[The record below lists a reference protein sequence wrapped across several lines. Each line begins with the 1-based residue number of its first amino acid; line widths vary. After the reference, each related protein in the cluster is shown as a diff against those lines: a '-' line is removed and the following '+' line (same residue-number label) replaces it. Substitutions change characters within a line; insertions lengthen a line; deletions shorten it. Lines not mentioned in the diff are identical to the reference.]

1 MLKSAVSHSEKDQ
14 LEINTAYRIKEQNIF
29 QLNMKLQKW
38 ERLDLSDSFTRN
50 LIIEIN
56 ADESKMQKFNED
68 VLRNQFDPRI
78 KFLPMA
84 DASNQRFTQPTHT
97 PVVFGK
103 SPEEASGGRSFS
115 QLQIIPPPIPSDIPA
130 QENNYTKKSKDCPVF
145 SLSNHI
151 PLETCQIPPQQNRAM
166 PPQNHQVAA
175 PSNFMRSKNC
185 LMPNPQNC
193 LIPQQNCQMPPTY
206 NWPMPPPPSR
216 AALQNSP
223 VQSQNNQMVPP
234 NSSWTSQ
241 NIQIPPGNV
250 SMPSKIPQ
258 LAPFNVN
265 ASETPFLMQNQNF
278 PMPFQQNSMSSPFN
292 PRVFPN
298 SELPPNSPM
307 TSGNLSVVPPRNPT
321 VPHQNLPITFQ
332 TSHMEPR
339 NISMVFQNN
348 HPKARNVPMMPQNK
362 IVEPSPMA
370 PFHFKGPPPNIQAPQ
385 GFPPI
390 LCQTF
395 QGPPPSI
402 QGPGGYSTIP
412 PPNIQSSEGYW
423 PTPPRTVQGP
433 PSIIQAPLGLLPIP
447 SQNVQGTPHNSH
459 GPPPYPPSNWPTRP
473 QNFQEQSRSI
483 QIPPGFEP
491 NRKFNGTPQN
501 YQSAP
506 TKCQIQPPCPLSIQ
520 NTQRGVYGK
529 SATITNMMIRQNSR
543 KGYRNNGKRSGPPK
557 NQNHGNG
564 NEPQSMR
571 RSIPVVKVLAPHS
584 KPNVDD
590 IMKIDTPSTTSSND
604 TVPDCNHGDVTAN
617 LMDTQKARNLNQQE
631 IHKNEQDFLTDPIPE
646 VPVDEPSVCERHD
659 AKTESASI
667 PLEVVSTQSKN
678 KTDRNPDN
686 LAQLPITTEV
696 YFLVDTTVEI
706 TDSEHEPKSI
716 LTPEADEPTL
726 PRKETVKDDVA
737 TSIVPV
743 TLSESDVFQ
752 NSPRLCKNLHAK
764 PTAADRGVMGKKEHA
779 KPDTSKCKGKKNR
792 NGHKAPP
799 SPKPSMTS
807 RYAIS
812 GSPTKPNISSQ
823 VEKKPENVEHK
834 KVITAIIINAPAL
847 KIESNKQN
855 DVNGSE
861 TLKTKPEDEPS
872 CSLQPEENNGKKK
885 NKKAKKTKSGKETN
899 VEEDFDELLKRF
911 QLEDEK
917 NKISDG
923 DTKTKSAPKTTKR
936 RTIKQYRQEKAEA
949 EAEAAKAAEKAASP
963 IEPAI
968 QTLEDLYEFE
978 NFDEEY
984 CVVTDIQNIHY
995 PTDLPAIPEEVV
1007 TRVQKQIEEFVADV
1021 KECIREGNRLP
1032 YWPDLEFKLEDS
1044 LDLEKVNQD
1053 VLDFFSSKFSDLR
1066 RSDTPWAQFRRL
1078 FYSELVKAF
1087 VPQIWPVFAVLLNMS
1102 HKFVACDA
1110 ARERQNR
1117 AYAFASQQV
1126 FQHALVH
1133 NAWATLDIEDEMTY
1147 EYINCMKISELE
1159 RKKFEADV
1167 LTNSVDPTIKFV
1179 KTDENLLPLVVSQR
1193 APRGRGT
1200 FNQRYQQRNNNW
1212 TRRNFAQN
1220 QRFQQQEHSNYP
1232 MQQYFIGSSQTVPL
1246 MALQIPSCPS
1256 GYAPVQHGSY
1266 NTFSAAHGYSRK
1278 NQLSDGHFP
1287 SPTESGDSDVY
1298 TSSSTN
1304 GSVAEQNIQQVQTII
1319 GFELAEDKNEQIILQ
1334 HHEELQSVAEVKN
1347 GKKDVVS
1354 LPNGADD
1361 ISGTSKKDAYLSCDL
1376 SNQGTSDEVT
1386 MKTSNSKSV
1395 LPTAPQSAKFV
1406 EIAELPPSIKTPS
1419 ETDIQTTAE
1428 LELKKESP
1436 IVPDGATKIDTGL
1449 NCEMSKLDKPSQSM
1463 ETTDFD
1469 NKEFKEQDTSDEA
1482 TAAVSKP
1489 TISEF
1494 LLSPALESIVAE
1506 DMSGASN
1513 MGDLSKPVLSTSITP
1528 TDTETEEL
1536 KGKTTDEGATEATN
1550 SEFMIPQAYKS
1561 TEGLEF
1567 PERVVSV
1574 SAGFSSKDAEMPVVE
1589 NQKPSKPLM
1598 SEILLAAIEKEKG
1611 TVNSCLKAAPIVLR
1625 NICQTEN
1632 KNVTDTDGMAKKSD
1646 SKAASSSQF
1655 RKSGDRFH
1663 NKKPE
1668 APKNHLPAQQEKDS
1682 NSGWKTVKGSSKDS
1696 NNSKKLAVS
1705 AEQPPIAKDGKKR
1718 LSTSVKRS
1726 SGTVPAI
1733 SPTQRTEESENNTQ
1747 EGSSIDKP
1755 DHPEKLPMPV
1765 SNQKNPVKKQKKDKK
1780 AKTAKT
1786 SDIDDFDALLKQFK
1800 EEDRKSAEESG
1811 KVCEAVFET
1820 AKGNKKKRTIRQY
1833 QSERVE
1839 AKKKEQ
1845 EIFDSIEKDGKRLEV
1860 CVNMGLCQF
1869 FEELN
1874 HCVITRS
1881 PMYNWP
1887 ECPMRDLSENEEI
1900 TRERDELV
1908 FNFIQS
1914 RILDQFE
1921 RFGTTPILR
1930 ELFYRFLG
1938 RHYNSNLGL
1947 ILEPLAKV
1955 LKDRDIT
1962 FEDEKELFG
1971 RMLNK
1976 RECRAEWNVFN
1987 FHYPDASNE

>member
-1 MLKSAVSHSEKDQ
+1 MLKPAVSHSEKDQ

-78 KFLPMA
+78 VSLFLKSKFLPMA
-84 DASNQRFTQPTHT
+84 DASNQRFTQPTNT

-459 GPPPYPPSNWPTRP
+459 GPPPYSQRHTH
-473 QNFQEQSRSI
+473 
-483 QIPPGFEP
+483 GFP
-491 NRKFNGTPQN
+491 H
-501 YQSAP
+501 
-506 TKCQIQPPCPLSIQ
+506 
-520 NTQRGVYGK
+520 
-529 SATITNMMIRQNSR
+529 
-543 KGYRNNGKRSGPPK
+543 GPPK

-604 TVPDCNHGDVTAN
+604 TVPDWDIITRFFSNHGDVTAN

-646 VPVDEPSVCERHD
+646 VPVGEPSVCERHD

-696 YFLVDTTVEI
+696 SFLVDTTVEI

-792 NGHKAPP
+792 NGHKAPSP

-1087 VPQIWPVFAVLLNMS
+1087 VPQIWPVFAVLLE
-1102 HKFVACDA
+1102 KG
-1110 ARERQNR
+1110 
-1117 AYAFASQQV
+1117 
-1126 FQHALVH
+1126 
-1133 NAWATLDIEDEMTY
+1133 
-1147 EYINCMKISELE
+1147 K
-1159 RKKFEADV
+1159 
-1167 LTNSVDPTIKFV
+1167 
-1179 KTDENLLPLVVSQR
+1179 
-1193 APRGRGT
+1193 
-1200 FNQRYQQRNNNW
+1200 
-1212 TRRNFAQN
+1212 
-1220 QRFQQQEHSNYP
+1220 
-1232 MQQYFIGSSQTVPL
+1232 
-1246 MALQIPSCPS
+1246 
-1256 GYAPVQHGSY
+1256 
-1266 NTFSAAHGYSRK
+1266 
-1278 NQLSDGHFP
+1278 
-1287 SPTESGDSDVY
+1287 
-1298 TSSSTN
+1298 N
-1304 GSVAEQNIQQVQTII
+1304 GS
-1319 GFELAEDKNEQIILQ
+1319 
-1334 HHEELQSVAEVKN
+1334 
-1347 GKKDVVS
+1347 
-1354 LPNGADD
+1354 
-1361 ISGTSKKDAYLSCDL
+1361 
-1376 SNQGTSDEVT
+1376 
-1386 MKTSNSKSV
+1386 
-1395 LPTAPQSAKFV
+1395 
-1406 EIAELPPSIKTPS
+1406 
-1419 ETDIQTTAE
+1419 
-1428 LELKKESP
+1428 
-1436 IVPDGATKIDTGL
+1436 L
-1449 NCEMSKLDKPSQSM
+1449 NFMREMSII
-1463 ETTDFD
+1463 
-1469 NKEFKEQDTSDEA
+1469 
-1482 TAAVSKP
+1482 SK
-1489 TISEF
+1489 
-1494 LLSPALESIVAE
+1494 
-1506 DMSGASN
+1506 
-1513 MGDLSKPVLSTSITP
+1513 
-1528 TDTETEEL
+1528 
-1536 KGKTTDEGATEATN
+1536 
-1550 SEFMIPQAYKS
+1550 
-1561 TEGLEF
+1561 
-1567 PERVVSV
+1567 
-1574 SAGFSSKDAEMPVVE
+1574 
-1589 NQKPSKPLM
+1589 
-1598 SEILLAAIEKEKG
+1598 
-1611 TVNSCLKAAPIVLR
+1611 
-1625 NICQTEN
+1625 ICNTKEN
-1632 KNVTDTDGMAKKSD
+1632 KNL
-1646 SKAASSSQF
+1646 
-1655 RKSGDRFH
+1655 DR
-1663 NKKPE
+1663 
-1668 APKNHLPAQQEKDS
+1668 
-1682 NSGWKTVKGSSKDS
+1682 
-1696 NNSKKLAVS
+1696 
-1705 AEQPPIAKDGKKR
+1705 
-1718 LSTSVKRS
+1718 
-1726 SGTVPAI
+1726 
-1733 SPTQRTEESENNTQ
+1733 
-1747 EGSSIDKP
+1747 
-1755 DHPEKLPMPV
+1755 
-1765 SNQKNPVKKQKKDKK
+1765 
-1780 AKTAKT
+1780 
-1786 SDIDDFDALLKQFK
+1786 
-1800 EEDRKSAEESG
+1800 
-1811 KVCEAVFET
+1811 
-1820 AKGNKKKRTIRQY
+1820 
-1833 QSERVE
+1833 
-1839 AKKKEQ
+1839 
-1845 EIFDSIEKDGKRLEV
+1845 
-1860 CVNMGLCQF
+1860 
-1869 FEELN
+1869 
-1874 HCVITRS
+1874 ITYFS
-1881 PMYNWP
+1881 
-1887 ECPMRDLSENEEI
+1887 
-1900 TRERDELV
+1900 
-1908 FNFIQS
+1908 F
-1914 RILDQFE
+1914 
-1921 RFGTTPILR
+1921 
-1930 ELFYRFLG
+1930 
-1938 RHYNSNLGL
+1938 
-1947 ILEPLAKV
+1947 
-1955 LKDRDIT
+1955 
-1962 FEDEKELFG
+1962 
-1971 RMLNK
+1971 
-1976 RECRAEWNVFN
+1976 
-1987 FHYPDASNE
+1987 